1 MNYSC
6 PECNNLNELLEEVS
20 VGTFLDCPECGMTVM
35 ITEIDG
41 NTANVKV
48 VENDK

>member
-1 MNYSC
+1 MHYSC
-6 PECNNLNELLEEVS
+6 PECNTQNELEEIS

-35 ITEIDG
+35 VTEIDG
-41 NTANVKV
+41 DTANVKV